1 MADDLPGLPA
11 GPAARWLRGVLPELF
26 GDGPWRAEVIS
37 GGLSNITYR
46 LWLPG
51 GTIILRR
58 PPLAHVL
65 PRAHDMA
72 REYRVL
78 RALYGTPV
86 PVPEPL
92 ALCSDPD
99 VLGVTF
105 YVMRDVPGS
114 VLRTPAD
121 TEALSPADRGS
132 LADDLIGVL
141 ADLHEVSPDAV
152 GLGDYGRRSGYCVRQ
167 IRTWGAQ
174 WERSRTR
181 DLPDMETLLARLADL
196 VPEDSACT
204 IVHGDFRLDNTVVA
218 MPSGGEPPRVAAV
231 LDWEL
236 STLGDPLADLATTMT
251 YWHDPGDV
259 ERGDIPVA
267 AGLTDKPGFPAAESL
282 AAAYAARTGR
292 DLGNM
297 SFYLALAWMKLAVIS
312 EGVHA
317 RYLGGQ
323 TLGEG
328 YEKVGAA
335 VPLLAA
341 RGLSALSGG
350 GGAGRLPVAAVQDLV
365 EGPAVRLGDRA
376 KRAIRGVADAD
387 QVGDVVVVGH
397 AEDLA
402 GGLLVAHRGVPRSD
416 TEVRGGDHH
425 RVRGL
430 AQVVLADDPA
440 VVVVVLRD
448 DQREGGGRPG
458 DVAGAAPDGGQRLQ
472 LLAIRHE
479 DEVPVLPVG
488 RRGRPPARFGDA
500 FEVGVRDRVRLVAA
514 DVAAGTDGVPGFHG
528 SFPLRL
534 SYVVIISQPA
544 QPRHQRGRP
553 LGGDAPWLGP
563 VTRASSQIKVNS
575 TATP

>member
-11 GPAARWLRGVLPELF
+11 APIGRWLGDALPGLF
-26 GDGPWRAEVIS
+26 DGGPWHAELIS

-51 GTIILRR
+51 GTVILRR

-78 RALYGTPV
+78 RALSGTPV

-114 VLRTPAD
+114 VLRTGAD
-121 TEALSPADRGS
+121 TEPLSPAVRGE
-132 LADDLIGVL
+132 LAAALIAVL
-141 ADLHEVSPDAV
+141 ADLHNVSPDAV

-181 DLPDMETLLARLADL
+181 DLPDMDKLLARLAEL
-196 VPEDSACT
+196 APEDSACT
-204 IVHGDFRLDNTVVA
+204 IVHGDFRLDNTVVSLPPEEA
-218 MPSGGEPPRVAAV
+218 PRVVAV

-236 STLGDPLADLATTMT
+236 STLGDPIADLATTLS
-251 YWHDPGDV
+251 YWHDPGDA
-259 ERGDIPVA
+259 ERGEIPVS
-267 AGLTDKPGFPAAESL
+267 AGLTDKPGFPTAESL

-292 DLGNM
+292 DLGNL
-297 SFYLALAWMKLAVIS
+297 SFYLGLAWMKLAVIC

-328 YEKVGAA
+328 YAKVGPA

-341 RGLSALSGG
+341 RGL
-350 GGAGRLPVAAVQDLV
+350 
-365 EGPAVRLGDRA
+365 
-376 KRAIRGVADAD
+376 RAI
-387 QVGDVVVVGH
+387 
-397 AEDLA
+397 
-402 GGLLVAHRGVPRSD
+402 
-416 TEVRGGDHH
+416 
-425 RVRGL
+425 
-430 AQVVLADDPA
+430 
-440 VVVVVLRD
+440 
-448 DQREGGGRPG
+448 
-458 DVAGAAPDGGQRLQ
+458 
-472 LLAIRHE
+472 
-479 DEVPVLPVG
+479 
-488 RRGRPPARFGDA
+488 GDA
-500 FEVGVRDRVRLVAA
+500 G
-514 DVAAGTDGVPGFHG
+514 
-528 SFPLRL
+528 
-534 SYVVIISQPA
+534 
-544 QPRHQRGRP
+544 
-553 LGGDAPWLGP
+553 
-563 VTRASSQIKVNS
+563 
-575 TATP
+575 

>member
-11 GPAARWLRGVLPELF
+11 APIGRWLGDALPGLF
-26 GDGPWRAEVIS
+26 DGGPWHAELIS

-51 GTIILRR
+51 GTVILRR

-78 RALYGTPV
+78 RALSGTPV

-114 VLRTPAD
+114 VLRTGAD
-121 TEALSPADRGS
+121 TEPLSPAVRGELAAS
-132 LADDLIGVL
+132 LIAVL
-141 ADLHEVSPDAV
+141 ADLHDVSPDAV

-181 DLPDMETLLARLADL
+181 DLPDMDKLLARLAEL
-196 VPEDSACT
+196 APEDSACT
-204 IVHGDFRLDNTVVA
+204 IVHGDFRLDNTVVSLPPEEA
-218 MPSGGEPPRVAAV
+218 PRVVAV

-236 STLGDPLADLATTMT
+236 STLGDPIADLATTLS
-251 YWHDPGDV
+251 YWHDPGDA
-259 ERGDIPVA
+259 ERGEIPVS
-267 AGLTDKPGFPAAESL
+267 AGLTDKPGFPTAESL

-292 DLGNM
+292 DLGNL
-297 SFYLALAWMKLAVIS
+297 SFYLGLAWMKLAVIC

-328 YEKVGAA
+328 YAKVGPA

-341 RGLSALSGG
+341 RGL
-350 GGAGRLPVAAVQDLV
+350 
-365 EGPAVRLGDRA
+365 
-376 KRAIRGVADAD
+376 RAI
-387 QVGDVVVVGH
+387 
-397 AEDLA
+397 
-402 GGLLVAHRGVPRSD
+402 
-416 TEVRGGDHH
+416 
-425 RVRGL
+425 
-430 AQVVLADDPA
+430 
-440 VVVVVLRD
+440 
-448 DQREGGGRPG
+448 
-458 DVAGAAPDGGQRLQ
+458 
-472 LLAIRHE
+472 
-479 DEVPVLPVG
+479 
-488 RRGRPPARFGDA
+488 GDA
-500 FEVGVRDRVRLVAA
+500 G
-514 DVAAGTDGVPGFHG
+514 
-528 SFPLRL
+528 
-534 SYVVIISQPA
+534 
-544 QPRHQRGRP
+544 
-553 LGGDAPWLGP
+553 
-563 VTRASSQIKVNS
+563 
-575 TATP
+575 